1 MLSFIIYLLNRLIGF
16 YAAIMLIY
24 CLAGWFVRDPNNK
37 IMSLLALVTEP
48 PLVPIRRFLSRFDFF
63 RNSPV
68 DYSPLI
74 LFLLLRAIVGFL
86 GQIPGWFY

>member
-1 MLSFIIYLLNRLIGF
+1 MLPLIIYLLNRLISL

-24 CLAGWFVRDPNNK
+24 CLAGWFIRDPNNK
-37 IMSLLALVTEP
+37 FMKGLALVAEP
-48 PLVPIRRFLSRFDFF
+48 PLTPIRRFLWRFDFF

-74 LFLLLRAIVGFL
+74 LFLLLRVFVGFIV
-86 GQIPGWFY
+86 QIPGWFR

>member
-1 MLSFIIYLLNRLIGF
+1 MLSFLVYLFNRLISF

-37 IMSLLALVTEP
+37 FMRTLALVTEP
-48 PLVPIRRFLSRFDFF
+48 PLVPIRRFLCRFEFF

-68 DYSPLI
+68 DYSPLA
-74 LFLLLRAIVGFL
+74 LFLLLRALVGFI
-86 GQIPGWFY
+86 GQIPGWFR

>member
-1 MLSFIIYLLNRLIGF
+1 MLAFLVYLLNRLISF

-37 IMSLLALVTEP
+37 FMRFLAIVAEP
-48 PLVPIRRFLSRFDFF
+48 PLVPIRQFLWRFEFF

-74 LFLLLRAIVGFL
+74 LFLLLRIFVGFI
-86 GQIPGWFY
+86 GQIPGWFR